1 MRSLAATFVL
11 AITAAIACAVAGW
24 QLQQGNFDSV
34 FGAPPTPV
42 GSRIYASFKA
52 ADVRH
57 IRISSSGTTATFALQ
72 ENGWQASA
80 PWADRMDPRAAVGI
94 INFTLGMRVEDLAG
108 VDEINPAKAGLK
120 ESAVNIRLEDANHTP
135 IANYKLGRVTP
146 WKAEVEGMEQPVPT
160 VFVQPRDKNRKR
172 HIYACTGDISPLFK
186 DGLKFLR
193 DHRPFYFNP
202 VTLQKIRIRSQQGDL
217 TLGRATPTSAWRI
230 VKPLD
235 FPTDPKAMKTLLEG
249 IFELQAA
256 KVSDRADVT
265 LPPSDSAVKTGQIAI
280 VPFGSETETLL
291 EILPPETPEAKDV
304 KATVSNRPAT
314 IFDLPLKPEPGL
326 ISLANLPLSVNEL
339 RDPTLT
345 HLNIQSLRGI
355 SIQPATGAEI
365 IISRNPPQPWMASV
379 GEKSFEANEENLYS
393 LLKAV
398 TTSRAT
404 GFESDAATDFTPWGL
419 HRPFLTLRFLA
430 ESDEVLELRF
440 GIDGK
445 GGYFVNRLGTAT
457 VMRVDQALVS
467 TIAVRPYEWR
477 QSRLWSLDRT
487 NLFVIERQQTGEA
500 SLVLGYSDALESWTA
515 KSDDKNLSDTLDPA
529 RANFMLSELEGLK
542 VSRWL
547 ATDDEAALGAFANP
561 SLVFKVSEKIYDD
574 DQKLTGLKERTLTIA
589 PASANAN
596 PGFYYGRMNLEPH
609 PFMLSREVYQKLAVD
624 LFGK

>member
-1 MRSLAATFVL
+1 MRSIAATFVL
-11 AITAAIACAVAGW
+11 ALAAAIACAVAGW
-24 QLQQGNFDSV
+24 HMLQGNFDSV

-42 GSRIYASFKA
+42 GERVYTLFKP

-57 IRISSSGTTATFALQ
+57 IRVSSSGTTATFALKDD
-72 ENGWQASA
+72 GWQASA
-80 PWADRMDPRAAVGI
+80 PWMDRMDPRAAVGI
-94 INFTLGMRVEDLAG
+94 INFTLGMRVEDVAG
-108 VDEINPAKAGLK
+108 VDEIDPAKAGLK
-120 ESAVNIRLEDANHTP
+120 ESAVNIRLEDANRAP
-135 IANYKLGRVTP
+135 LANYKLGRVTP

-160 VFVQPRDKNRKR
+160 VFVQQRDKNRKR
-172 HIYACTGDISPLFK
+172 YIYACTGDINPLFK

-202 VTLQKIRIRSQQGDL
+202 ITLQKIRIRSQQGDL
-217 TLGRATPTSAWRI
+217 TLGRANPNSAWRI

-235 FPTDPKAMKTLLEG
+235 FPTDPQAMKTLLEG
-249 IFELQAA
+249 IFELQAV
-256 KVSDRADVT
+256 KVSGRADVT

-280 VPFGSETETLL
+280 VPFGSETEILL
-291 EILPPETPEAKDV
+291 EILPPETPEAKEV
-304 KATVSNRPAT
+304 KATVSNRPGT
-314 IFDLPLKPEPGL
+314 VLDLPLKPEPGL

-355 SIQPATGAEI
+355 SIKPATGEEI
-365 IISRNPPQPWMASV
+365 IVSRKPPQPWMAAV
-379 GEKSFEANEENLYS
+379 GDQSFEANEENLYS
-393 LLKAV
+393 LLKSV

-404 GFESDAATDFTPWGL
+404 GFESDAATDFTPWGI

-445 GGYFVNRLGTAT
+445 GGFFVNRLGTAT

-487 NLFVIERQQTGEA
+487 NLVAIERQQSREA
-500 SLVLGYSDALESWTA
+500 ALVLGYNDALETWTA
-515 KSDDKNLSDTLDPA
+515 KSDDRDLSDSLDPA

-542 VSRWL
+542 VTRWL
-547 ATDDEAALGAFANP
+547 ATDDEAALNAFANP
-561 SLVFKVSEKIYDD
+561 SLTFKVREWVLDE
-574 DQKLTGLKERTLTIA
+574 DQNRTGFLDRTLTIA
-589 PASANAN
+589 PASATAN
-596 PGFYYGRMNLEPH
+596 PGFYYGRMSSEAH
-609 PFMLSREVYQKLAVD
+609 PFLLSRGIYQKLAVD